1 MTMER
6 AELLGEPTG
15 EAAGVRRR
23 RHLVIVNALGTT
35 AAALEEK

>member
-15 EAAGVRRR
+15 EAAG
-23 RHLVIVNALGTT
+23 AGGGTSESSMRWGP
-35 AAALEEK
+35 LRQR